1 MSARRLRVSREAE
14 NDLVEIAEF
23 TSDRWGD
30 AQAQRYLRQLDERLR
45 MLCKRPESGR
55 AFGALKPGYWRALE
69 GRHVVYY
76 VFSDET
82 LDVIRILH
90 ERMLPERHL

>member
-1 MSARRLRVSREAE
+1 MSARRLRLSREAE
-14 NDLVEIAEF
+14 NDLVEIAAF
-23 TSDRWGD
+23 TQERWGD
-30 AQAQRYLRQLDERLR
+30 EQAEAYLRQLDQRLKL
-45 MLCKRPESGR
+45 LCKRPESGR
-55 AFGALKPGYWRALE
+55 ENSAIKRGYWRALE

-76 VFSDET
+76 RFSDKT

>member
-1 MSARRLRVSREAE
+1 MSARRIRLSREAE

-23 TSDRWGD
+23 TQDRWGE
-30 AQAQRYLRQLDERLR
+30 AQAEQYLRQLDQRLKL
-45 MLCKRPESGR
+45 LCNRPESGR
-55 AFGALKPGYWRALE
+55 ELSAIKPGYWRALE